1 MHATPAAFQ
10 AHPFNTSAIGVAG
23 EPLPRH
29 PIFRTRDLEHA
40 REHMGGVWGEHR
52 VGYLAKDRKL
62 DFRHREAKL
71 GAIAVNSMQYGAG
84 VEVNAPPFGELY
96 LVQFTLT
103 GRCEL
108 RQGRNCIDTPA
119 GSVVI
124 INPFQPFA
132 KTWLPGTRQ
141 LIIRIDRRVVERE
154 FQALTGSDETERIEF
169 DPLPLESMA
178 RAGTLAHFARMLCDD
193 LKNEFSGLEHPLVR
207 DRIASAL
214 VSTLLVSMPHNRQ
227 RALEQAAT
235 SIAPFF
241 VRRAEHFIE
250 ENARHTIDLED
261 LARVAGVST
270 RALQIGFRR
279 FRNTTPMAYLRAV
292 RLELART
299 ELARAARSGGSV
311 ASIAHLCGF
320 GHLGRFAADYKARF
334 NEWPSQTLVR
344 GSVGRSS

>member
-1 MHATPAAFQ
+1 MHTTPAAFH
-10 AHPFNTSAIGVAG
+10 AYPFDKSSIGG
-23 EPLPRH
+23 PDDLLPRH
-29 PIFRTRDLEHA
+29 PVFRTHDLEHA
-40 REHMGGVWGEHR
+40 REHIAGVFGEHR
-52 VGYLAKDRKL
+52 VAYLPKERQL

-71 GAIAVNSMQYGAG
+71 GAIAVNSMQYGGG
-84 VEVNAPPFGELY
+84 VLVNAALGDLY

-108 RQGRNCIDTPA
+108 RQGRSCIDTPA
-119 GSVVI
+119 GSVVV
-124 INPFQPFA
+124 INPFQPFV

-141 LIIRIDRRVVERE
+141 LIIRIDRRLVERE
-154 FQALTGSDETERIEF
+154 FRALTGSDETAPIEF

-193 LKNEFSGLEHPLVR
+193 LKQASSGLEHPLVR

-214 VSTLLVSMPHNRQ
+214 VSTLLVSMPHNRG
-227 RALEQAAT
+227 RALEAAET

-250 ENARHTIDLED
+250 ENARQVIDLHD
-261 LARVAGVST
+261 LAGVAGVST
-270 RALQIGFRR
+270 RALQMGFRR

-292 RLELART
+292 RLELARA
-299 ELARAARSGGSV
+299 ELARAKGRGGSV
-311 ASIAHLCGF
+311 ASVAHLCGF
-320 GHLGRFAADYKARF
+320 AHLGRFAADYKARF
-334 NEWPSQTLVR
+334 DEAPSQTFLR